1 VTERARG
8 RLEGLPWPAELA
20 ARFGIALLTPVL
32 VVGLTLLVVI
42 RLTEL
47 PTGVA
52 LRVGSTDVSESQL
65 QQRIQAFEALYGI
78 GAPPA
83 EPARDRFTREL
94 ARSVAM
100 SIVIDQAAQERGI
113 TVSDQ
118 DAQAA
123 ADQLI
128 QQRFGPGG
136 RDGFAALLGKIGAS
150 MQNVLDEIKRQQR
163 YAQLYEQITAGIP
176 EVTQADARAVYDG
189 DPARRSVPEKRRIG
203 NISVATEQDA
213 QTVLTRARS
222 GTDFAALAKD
232 LSLDPTT
239 KDSGG
244 DLGFTDRASLETG
257 YAQAAFSTPVGSLF
271 GPVRSESGWNVGV
284 VMDLRPERPLSFEE
298 VQEGLRNEL
307 RQQRTTAKWRDW
319 LAERVRDAHVTYSEK
334 YQPPPAGV
342 DPVPANA
349 APADPGPR

>member
-1 VTERARG
+1 MSAHSRG
-8 RLEGLPWPAELA
+8 RLEALPWPVELA
-20 ARFGIALLTPVL
+20 ARLGIAVLTPVL
-32 VVGLTLLVVI
+32 VVGVLLLAVP

-47 PTGVA
+47 PAGVA
-52 LRVGSTDVSESQL
+52 LRVGATDVSESQL

-113 TVSDQ
+113 VVSDQ

-128 QQRFGPGG
+128 QQRFGPSG
-136 RDGFAALLGKIGAS
+136 RDGFAALLGKVGAS

-163 YAQLYEQITAGIP
+163 YAQLYTQVTAGIP

-189 DPARRSVPEKRRIG
+189 DPSRRSVPEKRRIG
-203 NISVATEQDA
+203 NISVATEIDA

-232 LSLDPTT
+232 MSLDPAT

-244 DLGFTDRASLETG
+244 DLGFVDRDSLETDYG
-257 YAQAAFSTPVGSLF
+257 QAAFSAPVGSLF
-271 GPVRSESGWNVGV
+271 GPVQSVSGWNVGV

-298 VQEGLRNEL
+298 VQEGLRDEL

-334 YQPPPAGV
+334 YQPPPA
-342 DPVPANA
+342 
-349 APADPGPR
+349 DPGAGR

>member
-1 VTERARG
+1 V
-8 RLEGLPWPAELA
+8 ELA
-20 ARFGIALLTPVL
+20 ARLGIAVLSPVL
-32 VVGLTLLVVI
+32 VVGLSLILAT

-47 PTGVA
+47 PPGVA
-52 LRVGSTDVSESQL
+52 LRVGPADVSESQM

-83 EPARDRFTREL
+83 EPARDQFTREL
-94 ARSVAM
+94 GRSVAM

-113 TVSDQ
+113 VVSDR

-128 QQRFGPGG
+128 AQRFGPGG
-136 RDGFAALLGKIGAS
+136 RDQFAALLGKIGAS

-163 YAQLYEQITAGIP
+163 YAQLYTQVTAGIP

-189 DPARRSVPEKRRIG
+189 DPARRSVPEKRRIA

-213 QTVLTRARS
+213 QAAVARARS

-232 LSLDPTT
+232 SSIDPTT
-239 KDSGG
+239 KDTGG
-244 DLGFTDRASLETG
+244 DLGFVDRASLEPD

-284 VMDLRPERPLSFEE
+284 VVDVRPERPLSFEE
-298 VQEGLRNEL
+298 VQEGIRNEL
-307 RQQRTTAKWRDW
+307 RQQRETAKWRDW
-319 LAERVRDAHVTYSEK
+319 FAERVRDAHVTYSKK
-334 YQPPPAGV
+334 YEPPPAGADAGAV
-342 DPVPANA
+342 PSDPAKA
-349 APADPGPR
+349 APGPR